1 MVGRTLTPAQT
12 EAIRQAAQRSD
23 VCGAMAELYRDLDRE
38 IAART
43 PRCRNRGLCCRFDEF
58 GHELYVTTLEV
69 AYFLALHGPEVQ
81 APCATG
87 IGDGPA
93 YPAQASAGCP
103 YQVNGLCTVRTGRPM
118 GCRIF
123 FCDPDSVA
131 WQGPLTEAFLQRVRR
146 LHEDLGVPYVYAEW
160 RAVLAALAR
169 AGAPHPG
176 AERIDPPEPTVD
188 NVARPG

>member
-1 MVGRTLTPAQT
+1 MVGRTVTPAQA
-12 EAIRQAAQRSD
+12 EAIRRAARRSD

-69 AYFLALHGPEVQ
+69 AYLLALHGPEGHE
-81 APCATG
+81 PCPTRVGA
-87 IGDGPA
+87 GPPP
-93 YPAQASAGCP
+93 PARASAGCP

-123 FCDPDSVA
+123 FCDPDAAA
-131 WQGPLTEAFLQRVRR
+131 WQGPLTEAFLQRLRR
-146 LHEDLGVPYVYAEW
+146 LHDDLGVPYVYAEW

-169 AGAPHPG
+169 AAPP
-176 AERIDPPEPTVD
+176 APRYRTD
-188 NVARPG
+188 RPSEDDG